1 MHFRGGIGYLLFKA
15 TAANNLSSVVQ
26 AKFWQADLV
35 YFSDAPRV
43 TARSSVPGLSLAV
56 TSGVATP
63 TQARSCMNA
72 LTDLKLVP
80 GYIDS
85 TSTSS

>member
-1 MHFRGGIGYLLFKA
+1 MHVRGGIGYLLFEA
-15 TAANNLSSVVQ
+15 TTANNLSSVVQ
-26 AKFWQADLV
+26 AKFWQADLG

-43 TARSSVPGLSLAV
+43 TARSSVPGLLVAV

-72 LTDLKLVP
+72 LTDLKLFP
-80 GYIDS
+80 GYKDS
-85 TSTSS
+85 TPASS